1 MPQAVPTDPVSAIA
15 IAVGQVAE
23 ASSKIGTKGRLKLER
38 KNIEAQNEGQK
49 RNILLEKFMPK
60 SESKNKTTTYILI
73 GVGVV
78 ALVGFAVYFARKK

>member
-15 IAVGQVAE
+15 LAVGQVSS
-23 ASSKIGTKGRLKLER
+23 ASTFIGARRRKQEEIEGAKSLQREELK
-38 KNIEAQNEGQK
+38 NTIIAQKLGG
-49 RNILLEKFMPK
+49 
-60 SESKNKTTTYILI
+60 SSNKTTTYILI